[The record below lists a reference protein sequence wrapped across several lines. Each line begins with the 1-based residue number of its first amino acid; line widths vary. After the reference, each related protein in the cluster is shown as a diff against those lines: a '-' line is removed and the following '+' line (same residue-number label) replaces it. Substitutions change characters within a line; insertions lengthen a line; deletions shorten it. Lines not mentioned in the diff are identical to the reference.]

1 MPSKPDTLP
10 ELDMEDARRLIQA
23 ALDEDVG
30 SGDVTSAAVI
40 PPDVRFHGVMR
51 ARHDMVI
58 AGLPVAGE
66 VFRRVVPGAGFRP
79 LATDGDAVAS
89 GASVAQIEGP
99 AQGLLTAERT
109 ALNFLQ
115 LLSGIATATRP
126 YVERIRGTGC
136 ILLDTRKTNPGLR
149 KLSKY
154 ASRCGGAQNH
164 RMGLFDAILIKDNHI
179 AVCGGIAEAVR
190 RARSAAQ
197 AQGLMI
203 EVECDTLAQ
212 VAEALEAGVD
222 RILLDNM
229 SIEQLRRA
237 VALIAGRAET
247 EASGG
252 VTLETV
258 GAIAATGVNF
268 VSVGRITQSA
278 PAVDI
283 GMDWK

>member
-1 MPSKPDTLP
+1 
-10 ELDMEDARRLIQA
+10 MEDARRVIQA
-23 ALDEDVG
+23 ALAEDIG
-30 SGDVTSAAVI
+30 SGDVTSSAVV
-40 PPDVRFHGVMR
+40 PAEVRFHGVMR
-51 ARHDMVI
+51 ARQDLVV
-58 AGLPVAGE
+58 AGLPVACE
-66 VFRRVVPGAGFRP
+66 VFRLVVPEAGFRP
-79 LATDGDAVAS
+79 LVADGDLVKAGAV
-89 GASVAQIEGP
+89 VAEIEGP
-99 AQGLLTAERT
+99 ARGLLTAERT

-115 LLSGIATATRP
+115 LLSGIATASRL

-136 ILLDTRKTNPGLR
+136 TLLDTRKTIPGMR

-154 ASRCGGAQNH
+154 ATRCGGAQNH

-179 AVCGGIAEAVR
+179 AMCGGISAAVR
-190 RARSAAQ
+190 KSRQVAPEFS
-197 AQGLMI
+197 I

-212 VAEALEAGVD
+212 VAEAAAAGVD

-229 SIEQLRRA
+229 SIQELRQA

-258 GAIAATGVNF
+258 AAIAATGVKF

-283 GMDWK
+283 GLDWAAISQ